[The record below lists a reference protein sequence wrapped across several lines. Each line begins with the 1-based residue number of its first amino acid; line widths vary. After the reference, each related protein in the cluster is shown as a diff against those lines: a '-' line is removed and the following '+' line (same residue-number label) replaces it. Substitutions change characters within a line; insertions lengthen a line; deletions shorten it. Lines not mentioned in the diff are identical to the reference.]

1 MNDKP
6 DEARDAA
13 QVFDA
18 DASVIRVPLKE
29 ETLEARAVPT
39 QSGSVLIHKRVEEHP
54 VTEDVEL
61 HQDDV
66 SVDRVDADEFVDAR
80 EDPWYE
86 GDTLVVPVYE
96 ERIVTETRLVL
107 RQLLRVTRTQR
118 IETVTVE
125 GNVRR
130 EVVDVEP
137 VVNDER
143 TAADVEPVADD
154 DGPGI
159 RER

>member
-6 DEARDAA
+6 DAGRELDE
-13 QVFDA
+13 

-29 ETLEARAVPT
+29 ERLEATAVPT
-39 QSGSVLIHKRVEEHP
+39 QLGSVLIHKSVEEHP

-61 HQDDV
+61 QQDDI
-66 SVDRVDADEFVDAR
+66 SVDRVDADEMVDAR
-80 EDPWYE
+80 EEPWYE
-86 GDTLVVPVYE
+86 GDTLVIPVYE

-107 RQLLRVTRTQR
+107 RQLIRVNRTQR
-118 IETVTVE
+118 TETVTVE

-130 EVVDVEP
+130 EVIDFEP

-143 TAADVEPVADD
+143 TD
-154 DGPGI
+154 
-159 RER
+159 ER